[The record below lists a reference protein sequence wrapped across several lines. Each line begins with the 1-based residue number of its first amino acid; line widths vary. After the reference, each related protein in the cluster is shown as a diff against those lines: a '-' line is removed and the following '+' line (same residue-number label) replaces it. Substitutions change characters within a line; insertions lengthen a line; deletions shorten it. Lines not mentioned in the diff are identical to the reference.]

1 MAGAAA
7 FSRTVWIKPKSRG
20 AIPICLALPSIIT
33 AKAKQN
39 KTKQKKLHE
48 MINTATQSNLA
59 IHAFVVGQMLCIWSF
74 MAYFKTITRDMI
86 VRHVGSNRISDR
98 WIKDI

>member
-1 MAGAAA
+1 
-7 FSRTVWIKPKSRG
+7 
-20 AIPICLALPSIIT
+20 
-33 AKAKQN
+33 
-39 KTKQKKLHE
+39 

-59 IHAFVVGQMLCIWSF
+59 MHAFVVGQMLCIWSF

>member
-1 MAGAAA
+1 
-7 FSRTVWIKPKSRG
+7 
-20 AIPICLALPSIIT
+20 
-33 AKAKQN
+33 
-39 KTKQKKLHE
+39 

-86 VRHVGSNRISDR
+86 VRRG
-98 WIKDI
+98 IKQNFRQMDKRYLKFI